1 MGCASSREEAVLVN
15 ENEKPTENVKKIK
28 SLGKGNFGEVF
39 LIKSNL
45 DKKKSAL
52 KEIPIKN
59 KNTDLLMNEG
69 DHLKELDHPNLIHY
83 KSVFFSNNILN
94 VITEY
99 AGNGDL
105 NNELLKHKEQ
115 NKYFDEIELLNW
127 LIQICLSL
135 KYIHEK
141 RIVHSDIKP
150 SNIFLTKK
158 NNIKLGDFGI
168 FKRIVDFEEPKLY
181 GAPELIKK
189 NEYTTKADI
198 WSLGVTFC
206 HLLTL
211 EYPFEGKD
219 KNEIYNNI
227 KKAKKKD
234 YNDEVLKK
242 YSKEFLDL
250 IDEMMS
256 LDPKNRPS
264 AEEILNKNISKKRM
278 DKYLKETGF
287 DDKKNNEDNGDIQQD
302 TKKNRKVKESVFI
315 IDDDFKIDDDNDE
328 KVEEEEEESQNKDD
342 KDNYDFIR
350 QMSIIY
356 DQNNNK
362 KKK

>member
-1 MGCASSREEAVLVN
+1 MGCASSSEETLPVK
-15 ENEKPTENVKKIK
+15 EDEKKTENIKKIK

-39 LIKSNL
+39 LIKSKL

-59 KNTDLLMNEG
+59 KNIDLIMNEG
-69 DHLKELDHPNLIHY
+69 DNLKELDHPNLMFY
-83 KSVFFSNNILN
+83 KSVFIANDILN

-99 AGNGDL
+99 AENGDL

-115 NKYFDEIELLNW
+115 NKYFDENQLLNW
-127 LIQICLSL
+127 LMQICLSL
-135 KYIHEK
+135 QYIHEK
-141 RIVHSDIKP
+141 RMVHSDIKP
-150 SNIFLTKK
+150 SNIFITKK

-168 FKRIVDFEEPKLY
+168 FKRILDFEEEKLY

-198 WSLGVTFC
+198 WSLGVTFS

-211 EYPFEGKD
+211 EYPFEGKNKD
-219 KNEIYNNI
+219 EIYKNI
-227 KKAKKKD
+227 TKGEKKN
-234 YNDEVLKK
+234 YSEEILKK

-256 LDPKNRPS
+256 LDPKKRPS
-264 AEEILNKNISKKRM
+264 ADEILKKNISKKRM
-278 DKYLKETGF
+278 NEYLKENDF
-287 DDKKNNEDNGDIQQD
+287 DDKKNNEANVDIQQYA
-302 TKKNRKVKESVFI
+302 KKNLKFKESIFI
-315 IDDDFKIDDDNDE
+315 IDDDFKNDENDDDDDDE
-328 KVEEEEEESQNKDD
+328 KEDKEESQNKDD

-350 QMSIIY
+350 QMSMIY
-356 DQNNNK
+356 DQNK
-362 KKK
+362 KK